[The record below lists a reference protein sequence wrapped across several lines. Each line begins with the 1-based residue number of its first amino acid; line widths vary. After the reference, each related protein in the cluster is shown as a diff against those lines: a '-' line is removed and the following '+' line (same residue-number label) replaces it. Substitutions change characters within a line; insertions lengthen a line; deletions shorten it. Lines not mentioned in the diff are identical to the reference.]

1 MDNELWGRTPQGE
14 GAQRAEAASSN
25 VAAHDAAR
33 PISTASQEW
42 PGLEID
48 GEATLVPL
56 ASTAAELHVPSAPPM
71 PHMPADQVDDIV
83 VLLLPK
89 RALAPALGEVESLT
103 AGILNNGD
111 RSSVFT
117 VQVEGNVDPAW
128 FPDLPL
134 QLSLHPGER
143 KTLTFQVNP
152 PRLPTARAG
161 DHACAVVVHAA
172 GYPGHSSR
180 AGFVVSV
187 PPYAA
192 FRLGAL
198 QPEHLTTSWWE
209 RSATATLSLTNLSN
223 FSAGFQLAGADR
235 QRLCAFEFE
244 TPDDLYPQVGRASLQ
259 LEPGESALL
268 RVTVMPRRLPF
279 ASLFAQPALY
289 RVGAR
294 LVEGAGASADE
305 AVGGGARQIAQGRIS
320 ASALLGPW
328 QMAGAAG
335 LAVMALIGV
344 GLAGLLLL
352 LALRVGAG
360 RAPVAAVAEEPPVV
374 TLLLNIDEPLPTRAA
389 PNSASIAGQAAGQA
403 AAGAALP
410 GPLVIAGGD
419 AQGLPVIQPD
429 QITAPGQPAAA
440 APVQP
445 RAAPAPSTV
454 NPGASGMTYAQM
466 FQEVALRYDL
476 DWRQLAA
483 QGYVESGFDALAMGS
498 QGSLGLMQIHPAT
511 WQEWAPAVGAGDP
524 FDSYSSVLVAAVYL
538 DYLRATLGK
547 QGYPQAEWMLA
558 AYNWGPDKVLA
569 LLASGGAWDDLP
581 AEVRDYAADVL
592 RIAQS
597 IPAN

>member
-1 MDNELWGRTPQGE
+1 
-14 GAQRAEAASSN
+14 
-25 VAAHDAAR
+25 
-33 PISTASQEW
+33 
-42 PGLEID
+42 
-48 GEATLVPL
+48 
-56 ASTAAELHVPSAPPM
+56 
-71 PHMPADQVDDIV
+71 
-83 VLLLPK
+83 
-89 RALAPALGEVESLT
+89 
-103 AGILNNGD
+103 
-111 RSSVFT
+111 
-117 VQVEGNVDPAW
+117 
-128 FPDLPL
+128 
-134 QLSLHPGER
+134 
-143 KTLTFQVNP
+143 
-152 PRLPTARAG
+152 
-161 DHACAVVVHAA
+161 
-172 GYPGHSSR
+172 
-180 AGFVVSV
+180 
-187 PPYAA
+187 
-192 FRLGAL
+192 
-198 QPEHLTTSWWE
+198 
-209 RSATATLSLTNLSN
+209 
-223 FSAGFQLAGADR
+223 
-235 QRLCAFEFE
+235 
-244 TPDDLYPQVGRASLQ
+244 
-259 LEPGESALL
+259 
-268 RVTVMPRRLPF
+268 
-279 ASLFAQPALY
+279 
-289 RVGAR
+289 
-294 LVEGAGASADE
+294 
-305 AVGGGARQIAQGRIS
+305 
-320 ASALLGPW
+320 
-328 QMAGAAG
+328 MAGAAG

-352 LALRVGAG
+352 LALRMGAG

-389 PNSASIAGQAAGQA
+389 PNLAPSAGQAAG
-403 AAGAALP
+403 P

-524 FDSYSSVLVAAVYL
+524 FDSYSSVLVAAAYL

-558 AYNWGPDKVLA
+558 AYNWGPDKVLD